1 MLKALLRASLV
12 TLTFTGGLQAQTPRD
27 LPMLVDAAW
36 LADNLDVPELVVI
49 HVGSTG
55 DETGAERIPGAH
67 SLPLQRITR
76 EGPNGTFEL
85 PPPLELLIALREV
98 AVRDDAY
105 VVFYGEPRAAA
116 RAWLTLDYLG
126 IADRAAILD
135 GGLDAW
141 RAGGHPTSGAEPG
154 SRTGSF
160 ALWPQTERIVSAP
173 WVSERLGNP
182 DFILLDARGDAEYT
196 GSDAGGATRAGRIP
210 GARHLSWEHLLVDGR
225 MRPEAEIR
233 DLFLAAGAEPG
244 RTLVV
249 YCSDGA
255 RSPVVYFAARML
267 GYPVR
272 LYDGSWE
279 DWSVRDLPLESG
291 PATR

>member
-1 MLKALLRASLV
+1 MPKAFLRASLG
-12 TLTFTGGLQAQTPRD
+12 TLAFAGGLSAQASRD
-27 LPMLVDAAW
+27 LPMLVNAAW
-36 LADNLDVPELVVI
+36 LAENLDVPELVVI
-49 HVGSTG
+49 HVESAG
-55 DETGAERIPGAH
+55 DATGAERIPGAH

-98 AVRDDAY
+98 TVRDDAY

-135 GGLDAW
+135 GGIDAW
-141 RAGGHPTSGAEPG
+141 RAGGHPTSAEAPE
-154 SRTGSF
+154 SRTGNF
-160 ALWPQTERIVSAP
+160 ALWPQTERVVAAA
-173 WVSERLGNP
+173 WVSEHLDHP
-182 DFILLDARGDAEYT
+182 DFMLLDARGDAEYT
-196 GSDAGGATRAGRIP
+196 GTDAGGATRAGRIP
-210 GARHLSWEHLLVDGR
+210 GARHLSWERLLMDGH
-225 MRPEAEIR
+225 MRPEAELR
-233 DLFLAAGAEPG
+233 ALFLAAGTEPG
-244 RTLVV
+244 RTLVI

-267 GYPVR
+267 GYSVR

-291 PATR
+291 RAAR